1 MPSRLHQANT
11 YTDDAFFYYSARR
24 MMHANVLESEI
35 HRELTYEAARPL
47 KMTKYD
53 QKIKVE
59 KTPDFVLSRP
69 MQSTG
74 NFFLKCTGGRE

>member
-11 YTDDAFFYYSARR
+11 YTDDAIFYYSARR

-47 KMTKYD
+47 KND
-53 QKIKVE
+53 EV
-59 KTPDFVLSRP
+59 RP
-69 MQSTG
+69 KNQSGKDTG
-74 NFFLKCTGGRE
+74 FRALAPHAIHWQNVF